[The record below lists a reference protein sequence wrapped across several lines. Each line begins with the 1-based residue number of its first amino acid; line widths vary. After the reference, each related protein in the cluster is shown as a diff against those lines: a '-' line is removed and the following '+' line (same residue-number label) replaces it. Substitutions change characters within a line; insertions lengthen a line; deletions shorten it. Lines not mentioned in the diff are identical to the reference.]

1 MAQQAE
7 DFGAWFEQNGG
18 QAYSDENFAAT
29 STSTPRRRPNGTP
42 QQTAAADD
50 LPRVA
55 EQSRSLYL
63 DHLQRQINDEG
74 QGRDLGQDG
83 YNKIIFIN
91 PINDA
96 PVKII
101 YFCSV

>member
-29 STSTPRRRPNGTP
+29 LTPRRQPNGTR
-42 QQTAAADD
+42 QQSGAADD

-63 DHLQRQINDEG
+63 DHLQRQINEDG
-74 QGRDLGQDG
+74 QRRDLGQEG
-83 YNKIIFIN
+83 
-91 PINDA
+91 
-96 PVKII
+96 
-101 YFCSV
+101 

>member
-7 DFGAWFEQNGG
+7 DFGAWFEQIGG

-29 STSTPRRRPNGTP
+29 STPRRRPNGT
-42 QQTAAADD
+42 QQQNVVPADD

-74 QGRDLGQDG
+74 QRRDLGQEG
-83 YNKIIFIN
+83 
-91 PINDA
+91 
-96 PVKII
+96 
-101 YFCSV
+101 

>member
-18 QAYSDENFAAT
+18 QAYSDDNFAA
-29 STSTPRRRPNGTP
+29 TSTPRRRPNGVH
-42 QQTAAADD
+42 QQNEAADD

-63 DHLQRQINDEG
+63 DHLQRQINAEG
-74 QGRDLGQDG
+74 QRRDLGQDG
-83 YNKIIFIN
+83 
-91 PINDA
+91 
-96 PVKII
+96 
-101 YFCSV
+101 